1 MNEVLCI
8 FITWIA
14 IKNCTSVQHSA
25 AHLNFFR
32 IFRLKNEP
40 FPDVNNSL
48 LVRLMVCAAAVG
60 GLQACRSRGAGGA
73 TPWARA
79 TKNVKKPQNQM
90 CESCRKA

>member
-1 MNEVLCI
+1 MNEVLGI

-90 CESCRKA
+90 CESCRKS